1 MLDSSSRP
9 AGDCASLAIILKQ
22 AEGAKA
28 KVFLTFSFRNSL
40 LNSVLRLRF
49 LQDTFVPQGAPKAN
63 CLVQLLNL
71 LQSNQAT
78 GPSTI
83 IHYHQIY
90 DLWRLRFVL
99 MCFENYQMDLDAK
112 LQHHKEARHL
122 ITLAV
127 EAAAALHGEKIQT
140 CIHTVE
146 PTGCSSWPSW
156 TRQRNTGDNWPPS
169 LRQGAEASR
178 WRSGDT
184 LPAAEGTPATSRLHG
199 HLCKSVSPASRESAA
214 KTHFEMHR

>member
-63 CLVQLLNL
+63 CLVQLNL

-78 GPSTI
+78 GPSTNHPSSTI
-83 IHYHQIY
+83 NLCIK
-90 DLWRLRFVL
+90 FMTSTV
-99 MCFENYQMDLDAK
+99 CQMEDAK
-112 LQHHKEARHL
+112 LQDHKEARHL

-146 PTGCSSWPSW
+146 PTGCSS
-156 TRQRNTGDNWPPS
+156 
-169 LRQGAEASR
+169 
-178 WRSGDT
+178 
-184 LPAAEGTPATSRLHG
+184 
-199 HLCKSVSPASRESAA
+199 
-214 KTHFEMHR
+214 

>member
-90 DLWRLRFVL
+90 DL
-99 MCFENYQMDLDAK
+99 
-112 LQHHKEARHL
+112 
-122 ITLAV
+122 
-127 EAAAALHGEKIQT
+127 
-140 CIHTVE
+140 
-146 PTGCSSWPSW
+146 
-156 TRQRNTGDNWPPS
+156 
-169 LRQGAEASR
+169 
-178 WRSGDT
+178 
-184 LPAAEGTPATSRLHG
+184 
-199 HLCKSVSPASRESAA
+199 
-214 KTHFEMHR
+214 